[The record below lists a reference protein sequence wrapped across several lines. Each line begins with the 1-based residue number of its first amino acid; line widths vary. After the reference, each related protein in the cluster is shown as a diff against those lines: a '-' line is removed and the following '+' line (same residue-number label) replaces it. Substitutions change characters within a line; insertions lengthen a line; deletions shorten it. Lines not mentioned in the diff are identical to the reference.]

1 MNNNFSYYLSNY
13 FTKYLSAQRNLSINT
28 IQSYRD
34 AFMLYL
40 EFLSEEKKIKPNKV
54 KLTDISY
61 ENVNLYLDW
70 LESNRNMKKSS
81 RNVRLA
87 AIHSFVKYLQV
98 HDIDHIFE
106 YQKILSIKNKKH
118 HTREIPYLSVNEI
131 KAILNAPDITTI
143 NGRRDKVLLT
153 LLYDT
158 GARVDELIHLK
169 CSDIRIDNPATVT
182 LHGKGN
188 KTRVVPIMGNTVKI
202 LKDYIDEHNFVQL
215 KNTSMKFLFYN
226 HQKKQFTRAGIGYI
240 IKKYVEMVNQKDDI
254 QIKIKVHPHTFRHS
268 KAVHLLEAGVELIY
282 IRDILGHSSVKTTE
296 IYAKVCTK
304 NKRDA
309 LEKAYIEVTKTELP
323 NWDEDKELIS
333 WLQELCK

>member
-1 MNNNFSYYLSNY
+1 MKNMFSYHLSNY

-34 AFMLYL
+34 TFMLFL
-40 EFLSEEKKIKPNKV
+40 EFLSEAKEIQPNKV
-54 KLTDISY
+54 KLTDITY
-61 ENVNLYLDW
+61 ENINSYLDW
-70 LESNRNMKKSS
+70 LESNRNVKKSS

-87 AIHSFVKYLQV
+87 AIHSFVKYLQI
-98 HDIDHIFE
+98 HDIDHIYE
-106 YQKILSIKNKKH
+106 YQKILSIKSKKH
-118 HTREIPYLSVNEI
+118 HTREIPYLSVKEI
-131 KAILNAPDITTI
+131 KAIINAPDIATI

-182 LHGKGN
+182 LHGKGK

-202 LKDYIDEHNFVQL
+202 LKDYIDEHNFIQL
-215 KNTSMKFLFYN
+215 KNTSMEVLFNN
-226 HQKKQFTRAGIGYI
+226 HHKKQFTRAGISYI
-240 IKKYVEMVNQKDDI
+240 INKYVEIVNKKEDI

-333 WLQELCK
+333 WLQDLCK